1 MSIEKL
7 YLQRIKDSYD
17 RRLLEVEE
25 PLIGMMSLAFR
36 NPKAIKK
43 LYEFHSCF
51 FAIEEIEDYTHIVCL
66 PIDCKEDYITGK
78 IDEVPAIDVTN
89 DNIKAFKDALL
100 TLTD

>member
-17 RRLLEVEE
+17 RGLLEVKE
-25 PLIGMMSLAFR
+25 PLIGIMPLAFR

-51 FAIEEIEDYTHIVCL
+51 FAIEEIEDCTLIVCL
-66 PIDCKEDYITGK
+66 PINCKEDYIAGK

-89 DNIKAFKDALL
+89 DNIKAFKDALT

>member
-17 RRLLEVEE
+17 RGLLEVEE
-25 PLIGMMSLAFR
+25 PLIGMMPWTFR
-36 NPKAIKK
+36 NPEAIKE

-51 FAIEEIEDYTHIVCL
+51 FAIEEIVNCIHIVCL

-78 IDEVPAIDVTN
+78 LDEVPAIDVTN
-89 DNIKAFKDALL
+89 DNIKAFKDALT

>member
-1 MSIEKL
+1 MSIEKW
-7 YLQRIKDSYD
+7 YLQGIKDYHDNMSMID
-17 RRLLEVEE
+17 E
-25 PLIGMMSLAFR
+25 PLTGMASLAFR

-51 FAIEEIEDYTHIVCL
+51 FAIEEVEDYAHIVCL
-66 PIDCKEDYITGK
+66 PTDCKEDYMAGK
-78 IDEVPAIDVTN
+78 LDEVPAIDVTD